1 MYHGAEHKCIN
12 CIEHGLELNLEN
24 VRKSSKHH
32 KRCGTSFLIIVML
45 ISIVFFMFIQ
55 VDSKILRL
63 ALRMVL
69 IPVIA
74 GVSYEFIRL
83 AGTSE
88 SRIVSI
94 LSRPGMMLQH
104 LTTKE
109 PDDSMIEVAIA
120 SVEAVFEGK
129 KFENEQFGTHYEL
142 DQPKE
147 DAEKEANA
155 VPEVT
160 ASRA

>member
-1 MYHGAEHKCIN
+1 M
-12 CIEHGLELNLEN
+12 
-24 VRKSSKHH
+24 
-32 KRCGTSFLIIVML
+32 IVMV
-45 ISIVFFMFIQ
+45 ISILFFVVIRT
-55 VDSKILRL
+55 DTIWLRIVS
-63 ALRMVL
+63 RIVL

-74 GVSYEFIRL
+74 GVSYEFL
-83 AGTSE
+83 SFAGKHDSKL
-88 SRIVSI
+88 VDI

-120 SVEAVFEGK
+120 SVEAVFDWK

>member
-1 MYHGAEHKCIN
+1 M
-12 CIEHGLELNLEN
+12 
-24 VRKSSKHH
+24 
-32 KRCGTSFLIIVML
+32 
-45 ISIVFFMFIQ
+45 
-55 VDSKILRL
+55 
-63 ALRMVL
+63 
-69 IPVIA
+69 
-74 GVSYEFIRL
+74 
-83 AGTSE
+83 
-88 SRIVSI
+88 SI

-120 SVEAVFEGK
+120 SVEAVFDWK

-142 DQPKE
+142 DLPKE